1 MERQGFNPDS
11 RALPKDS
18 VHLLSTLS
26 KEFSSQFE
34 NHLKTIE
41 NFLDFPFPNKSEISK
56 HVPFKQEKFPQKN
69 QPCLTDSEQKVA
81 PRLQGPLSSAVS
93 LQKIE
98 TSNFST
104 SSIFLQT
111 SLQDSRDTR
120 AKSLAP
126 IFSNRND
133 SAIDRVE
140 NSNLRKAID
149 LGRKQAESIRE
160 IIDLASN
167 SHFSEDKE
175 SFLAK
180 IVSKKEKIR
189 SQKLRILE
197 LEAIITS
204 LNYNLDKS
212 SKASLSKSSSKV
224 PKNLSRSEPSSVAG
238 CQKCSGL
245 KDSLTL
251 IIRTN
256 EQMAQK
262 ISSLEQQKSSLE
274 ICVKDLTKENS
285 NLRKNLVEERNL
297 RLTAENSISKSP
309 NSWFLKQS
317 KTLNQ
322 SSPHTNSENDL
333 RRFIAKPK
341 VFAFPIESNSSES
354 QSSFKGTD
362 LELKVRFDSKEE
374 VESSRG
380 LSRDSRRLDKKFSPP
395 IIENFEEKLNS
406 RLEKFK
412 EKSNF
417 TVESSR
423 ALNDFATSE
432 DLMIENPSP
441 QKQSLEIL
449 HEANFSSPWMNLES
463 ANSDGADDWSSVAE
477 PKGEANHSSQF
488 LSFRQFAVGEWESGS
503 GDEIFKTSDSQV
515 RASSKKPRILDR

>member
-1 MERQGFNPDS
+1 MERQGFNPDR
-11 RALPKDS
+11 RALSKDS
-18 VHLLSTLS
+18 AHLLSTFS
-26 KEFSSQFE
+26 KDFSSRFE
-34 NHLKTIE
+34 NHLKAIE
-41 NFLDFPFPNKSEISK
+41 ALLDFPFVNSSAISN
-56 HVPFKQEKFPQKN
+56 HVPFKKEDFPQKN
-69 QPCLTDSEQKVA
+69 QPCLTDSEQNAA
-81 PRLQGPLSSAVS
+81 PKLQGPLSSAVS
-93 LQKIE
+93 LRNIE
-98 TSNFST
+98 TQKLST

-111 SLQDSRDTR
+111 SIQDSKDTR
-120 AKSLAP
+120 AKSTAP
-126 IFSNRND
+126 IFSSRND

-140 NSNLRKAID
+140 TSNLRKAID

-175 SFLAK
+175 SVLAK
-180 IVSKKEKIR
+180 IASKKEKIR

-197 LEAIITS
+197 LEAIVTS
-204 LNYNLDKS
+204 LNSNLDRS
-212 SKASLSKSSSKV
+212 SEVSLSKPSSKV
-224 PKNLSRSEPSSVAG
+224 PKNLSRSEPFSLAG
-238 CQKCSGL
+238 CQRCSGL

-256 EQMAQK
+256 EQMAQE
-262 ISSLEQQKSSLE
+262 ISSLEKQKSNLE
-274 ICVKDLTKENS
+274 GCVKDLTKENS
-285 NLRKNLVEERNL
+285 NLRRNLVEERNL

-309 NSWFLKQS
+309 SSWFLKQS
-317 KTLNQ
+317 KSLNQ

-341 VFAFPIESNSSES
+341 VFAFPIESDSAES
-354 QSSFKGTD
+354 QSSFQGTD
-362 LELKVRFDSKEE
+362 LELKVRFDSNED

-395 IIENFEEKLNS
+395 VIESFGERLKS
-406 RLEKFK
+406 GLEKFK
-412 EKSNF
+412 QKSSF

-449 HEANFSSPWMNLES
+449 QEANFSSPWMNLES
-463 ANSDGADDWSSVAE
+463 ANSDGADDWSSAAE

-515 RASSKKPRILDR
+515 RAASKKPRILDR